1 MEGRVNSLR
10 LEGVCR
16 EGRVNTDR
24 YCGEGKEVRGG

>member
-24 YCGEGKEVRGG
+24 YCGRVRT